1 MTFEQGQG
9 LTPTEI
15 VVADLAGRG
24 RRPDQIA
31 RELEIE
37 PEIVAGHLAHV
48 YRKLGI
54 EPGASLAAEA
64 KRSPA

>member
-1 MTFEQGQG
+1 MVEQAQG

-24 RRPDQIA
+24 HRADEIA
-31 RELEIE
+31 RELEIDAE
-37 PEIVAGHLAHV
+37 TVKEHLSQV

-54 EPGASLAAEA
+54 EPGASLATQAS
-64 KRSPA
+64 RTPR